1 MKSRYFRAPMHCSCS
16 ARVANINSN
25 GATLSIVAGQQL
37 HKINSITG
45 INGLHDRFKTYFVEH
60 LCTID
65 ALPLLRKFVNNIFKS
80 AHIW

>member
-1 MKSRYFRAPMHCSCS
+1 MHCSCS